1 MRLFYTILWWNAD
14 HDLTIAL
21 NTGRGPKSIKQL
33 RAAESKWSAKLDRL
47 SIQP

>member
-1 MRLFYTILWWNAD
+1 MRLFYTILLWLAD
-14 HDLTIAL
+14 RELTIAL